1 MTEILVVDDDKQVLI
16 LIKTFLEREGYKVV
30 TASGKKRALNLAKK
44 KKFDLGV
51 IDLKL
56 EQPDGMKLMQAIHE
70 ITPEL
75 PIVIL
80 TGFATI
86 ETAVEA
92 MQKGACGFLTKPL
105 KFREFLPHIQN
116 CLKTSEL
123 TREVERLRSIV
134 EGKYSVDSIIGKSD
148 KMAKV
153 KSQIIQAAEVES
165 VVYIQGESG
174 TGKELIAQSL
184 HFASS
189 RKNGPFVAINC
200 AAIPETLLESEL
212 FGYERGAFT
221 GADRNK
227 KGLFLEAHKGT
238 FFLDEISEMPF
249 SMQAKLLRVLEDKKI
264 YPLGGSGR
272 PVNVDSRILAAS
284 NKNLEDEVKRR
295 NFREDLFYRIHVIAI
310 EIPPLRERKDDITLL
325 ASYFL
330 TKYAARM
337 NKNIKGLSPAATQ
350 KLLAYEWPG
359 NVRELENSIESAVV
373 MSLQDIITEDL
384 ILPARKINNEGL
396 ISFKEARENF
406 EKDYLIQLME
416 LTGGNVTKAAK
427 IADKYRAD
435 LYDLLKRYN
444 IVPADFRNK

>member
-1 MTEILVVDDDKQVLI
+1 
-16 LIKTFLEREGYKVV
+16 
-30 TASGKKRALNLAKK
+30 
-44 KKFDLGV
+44 V

-272 PVNVDSRILAAS
+272 PVNVDARILAAS

>member
-272 PVNVDSRILAAS
+272 PVNVDARILAAS